1 MELYPS
7 WGQGITSQLQGRAYI
22 NWRGTSRHISTQR
35 DRPTILPAR
44 QLKPSIEFIPWNQLN
59 FFTLAKN
66 MEKDNFPSRLQ
77 GDHTSCIKLAGLR
90 IAAKSIHLVAI
101 PRSTYISV
109 SVFELW
115 TRCSALTCSSWW
127 PRSCWPWGPMSVG
140 RGGERARMLGTITT
154 WSNLREREGIFVPYW
169 GSSFFLT
176 FCVTALQ
183 E

>member
-77 GDHTSCIKLAGLR
+77 GDHTSCIKFAGLC
-90 IAAKSIHLVAI
+90 IAAI

-115 TRCSALTCSSWW
+115 TRCSALNCSSWW

-140 RGGERARMLGTITT
+140 RGHECWARSQPGRTCG
-154 WSNLREREGIFVPYW
+154 RERGYLYFTEVLFV
-169 GSSFFLT
+169 
-176 FCVTALQ
+176 
-183 E
+183 